1 MFSQVVYTI
10 LDINSHHDS
19 PVDAK
24 QTVYKIEIYAIFE
37 IMNSMIELELWQC
50 PISHNYLS

>member
-24 QTVYKIEIYAIFE
+24 QTVYKIEIYAIFKM
-37 IMNSMIELELWQC
+37 MNSMIELELW
-50 PISHNYLS
+50 